1 MSDARPVI
9 AIADVHGRSDLL
21 GAMLDGIERDWPDA
35 RVVLLGDLIDR
46 GPDVPAVLDLAREV
60 PARFPGSH
68 VLLGNHENWLL
79 TTLDGDLDAWDQW
92 RTWGGAATLAAYGID
107 IALPPHG
114 MRAAF
119 EDRDP
124 EAIAFL
130 RERPRCWF
138 GDGAGEGCFFVH
150 AGVDPF
156 RPLTEQDPHD
166 LIWIREPFLSHD
178 EPLERTI
185 VHGHTIVDEP
195 VVGAHRIGLDTGAYR
210 SDRLSALVIEPDGAR
225 RFLQA
230 RGEWGGRP
238 AVASVRA
245 VAPRRSFWG

>member
-1 MSDARPVI
+1 MRDASPVV
-9 AIADVHGRSDLL
+9 AIADVHGRADLL
-21 GAMLDGIERDWPDA
+21 GTMLDAVERDWPDA

-46 GPDVPAVLDLAREV
+46 GPDVPAVLRLAREV
-60 PARFPGSH
+60 PGRFPGSK

-107 IALPPHG
+107 IALTPRD

-124 EAIAFL
+124 EAIVFL
-130 RERPRCWF
+130 RDRPRSWV
-138 GDGAGEGCFFVH
+138 GDGAGEGHFFVH
-150 AGVDPF
+150 AGVDP
-156 RPLTEQDPHD
+156 RRALDDQDPHD

-185 VHGHTIVDEP
+185 VHGHTIVDAP
-195 VVGAHRIGLDTGAYR
+195 VIGAHRIGLDTGAYR
-210 SDRLSALVIEPDGAR
+210 SNRLTALVLESGGER
-225 RFLQA
+225 RFIQA
-230 RGEWGGRP
+230 WGEWGGT
-238 AVASVRA
+238 AVVTSVQA
-245 VAPRRSFWG
+245 AAARSAFWG